1 LRRLLAGR
9 PARDIFSWR
18 SPTARKLGLQAKQ
31 NELSDDD
38 LLRLMVEEPNLVR
51 RPLFTV
57 DGEIVPGFDKPA
69 RARLAELLG
78 RPVGG

>member
-1 LRRLLAGR
+1 
-9 PARDIFSWR
+9 
-18 SPTARKLGLQAKQ
+18 
-31 NELSDDD
+31 
-38 LLRLMVEEPNLVR
+38 MVEEPNLIR